1 MKKDDTEELAVTL
14 EEIRAFRK
22 EMLLL
27 HGVLAGDMVETH
39 PIIKEVSDLFLARGL
54 DKVWLD
60 KHLAVFV
67 GTDIAEDKELLISY
81 ILDELDSM
89 LLCEVEENREK
100 KAYIFVGATGV
111 GKTTLVGKLAAR
123 YAYLMEEHYS
133 VAFCNADR
141 HKLGATEQLMHYSD
155 AMEIPLLEA
164 EILSNDYDKI
174 FIDTSG
180 IYTETMNELEE
191 LFSMLEEFSYSVELS
206 LVLSVTSKELDM
218 VHIMEL
224 FQSFEIKSFIF
235 TKLDETDDISDMIRF
250 LMRYEKPI
258 RYLSIGQEIPEDLI
272 IASNEYI
279 LKKFMRQREENNNE

>member
-1 MKKDDTEELAVTL
+1 MKKDDAEELAVTL

-22 EMLLL
+22 EMLLM
-27 HGVLAGDMVETH
+27 HGVLATDMVEAH
-39 PIIKEVSDLFLARGL
+39 PIIKEISDLFLSRGL

-89 LLCEVEENREK
+89 LHCEVEENREK
-100 KAYIFVGATGV
+100 KAHIFVGATGV
-111 GKTTLVGKLAAR
+111 GKTTLVGKLGAR
-123 YAYLMEEHYS
+123 YAYLLEKKQR
-133 VAFCNADR
+133 VAFCNIDR

-155 AMEIPLLEA
+155 AMEIPLLTLET
-164 EILSNDYDKI
+164 LSDDYEQL

-180 IYTETMNELEE
+180 VYAQTLQELEE
-191 LFSMLEEFSYSVELS
+191 LFVRLEECSYSLELS
-206 LVLSVTSKELDM
+206 LVLSATAKEVDM
-218 VHIMEL
+218 VHMME
-224 FQSFEIKSFIF
+224 FFKRFKIESFIF

-250 LMRYEKPI
+250 LMRYDKPI

-272 IASNEYI
+272 VASNEYI
-279 LKKFMRQREENNNE
+279 LKKFMIRRDDNE

>member
-1 MKKDDTEELAVTL
+1 MKKDDIKDLAVTL

-22 EMLLL
+22 EMLLM
-27 HGVLAGDMVETH
+27 HGVLASDMVETH

-67 GTDIAEDKELLISY
+67 GTDIAEDKELLVSY

-89 LLCEVEENREK
+89 LLCEVDENREK

-111 GKTTLVGKLAAR
+111 GKTTLVGKLGAR
-123 YAYLMEEHYS
+123 YAYLMEKSYS

-155 AMEIPLLEA
+155 AMEIPLLSLDE
-164 EILSNDYDKI
+164 LNDEYDRI

-180 IYTETMNELEE
+180 VYIDTIDELKE
-191 LFSMLEEFSYSVELS
+191 LLSTLEAFSYSIELS
-206 LVLSVTSKELDM
+206 LVLSATAKESDM
-218 VHIMEL
+218 IHLMRL
-224 FQSFEIKSFIF
+224 FEPFNIESFIF
-235 TKLDETDDISDMIRF
+235 TKLDETDDISDMIHF
-250 LMRYEKPI
+250 LMHYQKPVQ
-258 RYLSIGQEIPEDLI
+258 YLSIGQEIPEDLI
-272 IASNEYI
+272 VASNEYI
-279 LKKFMRQREENNNE
+279 LKKFMTKREENE